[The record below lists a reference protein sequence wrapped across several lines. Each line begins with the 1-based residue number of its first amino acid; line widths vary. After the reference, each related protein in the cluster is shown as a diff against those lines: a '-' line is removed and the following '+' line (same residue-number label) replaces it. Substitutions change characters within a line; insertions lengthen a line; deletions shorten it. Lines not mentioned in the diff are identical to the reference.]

1 MKAFECHLDEVREK
15 KTIRRFFFSYSG
27 KSNRSL
33 DRNGGRQLEQF
44 AFRGIYENR

>member
-15 KTIRRFFFSYSG
+15 KTIRRFFFFSYSG

-33 DRNGGRQLEQF
+33 DRNSGR
-44 AFRGIYENR
+44 